1 MYTMLYVKLT
11 VPKLPLSTFL
21 AKLSYHDYVSVFLQK
36 CLRLTFRRAHVWIT
50 HPHTDTKLR
59 ALAKPH
65 TKLHPNPSS
74 QNRLFFISS
83 TKLFPT
89 MKTTVLSF
97 GVLLFA
103 MTAVTTTCAA
113 STKLRGVPQASRQA
127 AAAVGYVKELLWI
140 NADSN
145 QRISID
151 GSPTVPIQ
159 TNEEFADTIDGY
171 TLPNAE
177 LSIEAIV
184 EGGPVG
190 SVQFT
195 FNGVTITENF
205 APYAMCTNKGPDFL
219 PCKGLR
225 SEGGT
230 VKVKVFA
237 GKGATGASSAT
248 VLTYIRYVYRV
259 EPYGSLR
266 LYNADTDTDLGFLD
280 DSTIVNVT
288 ETPQVAVVV
297 DAWSRRGQWIASS
310 ASFVYD
316 NEAPVVDG
324 TGVLLAYPSHNGND
338 VAGFT
343 PTVGSHTFVA
353 NLHSKPNLQGQST
366 TWGPYTFL
374 VVL

>member
-1 MYTMLYVKLT
+1 
-11 VPKLPLSTFL
+11 
-21 AKLSYHDYVSVFLQK
+21 
-36 CLRLTFRRAHVWIT
+36 
-50 HPHTDTKLR
+50 
-59 ALAKPH
+59 
-65 TKLHPNPSS
+65 
-74 QNRLFFISS
+74 
-83 TKLFPT
+83 
-89 MKTTVLSF
+89 MKTTILSF
-97 GVLLFA
+97 GVLFV
-103 MTAVTTTCAA
+103 MSAVARAAAA
-113 STKLRGVPQASRQA
+113 STKLRSAPHASRQA
-127 AAAVGYVKELLWI
+127 AAAVGYIKELLWI

-145 QRISID
+145 KRISID

-159 TNEEFADTIDGY
+159 TDEQFADTIDGY

-195 FNGVTITENF
+195 FNGVKFTENT

-230 VKVKVFA
+230 VTVKVFA

-259 EPYGSLR
+259 PPYGSLR
-266 LYNADTDTDLGFLD
+266 LYNADTDTDLGILD
-280 DSTIVNVT
+280 DSTVINVSQ
-288 ETPQVAVVV
+288 TPRVAMVV
-297 DAWSRRGQWIASS
+297 DAWSRRGQWVASS

-316 NEAPVVDG
+316 NGAPVVDAS
-324 TGVLLAYPSHNGND
+324 GVLLAFPGHNGND
-338 VAGFT
+338 VTGFA
-343 PTVGSHTFVA
+343 PTVGSHTLA
-353 NLHSKPNLQGQST
+353 ATLYSKANLQGQNT
-366 TWGPYTFL
+366 TWGPYTFQ